1 MENDE
6 THIIHRILKGET
18 SLYEYFLDK
27 YSQQVFILIIRIV
40 ENQEDAEELTQ
51 DTFLKAFEHLSSF
64 KAESSFSTWIYRIA
78 YNTAISATRKR
89 KQELIVMDSAM
100 LMNISD
106 QQIDD
111 ALNDE
116 SGERVG
122 KLNKAIKKLDAEE
135 RALISLF
142 YNEEKTIGEIAL
154 ILGLTESNAKVKLH
168 TNKKKIIY
176 THNRSRM
183 NEKQKDKGLM
193 KAVKEQPQF
202 RLTSNFTFRTMQK
215 VEEAIL
221 LREKKQERKMLL
233 ATIAASL
240 FLIISS
246 SIGLYI
252 YFGKHLKATMYHAFS
267 HVLKIQIP
275 LIYLLFIITIPL
287 FIIFD
292 RWMRKQYFKHHS

>member
-1 MENDE
+1 MGNDE

-64 KAESSFSTWIYRIA
+64 KAESSFSTWIYCIA

-116 SGERVG
+116 SEERVG

-168 TNKKKIIY
+168 RIRKK
-176 THNRSRM
+176 
-183 NEKQKDKGLM
+183 
-193 KAVKEQPQF
+193 
-202 RLTSNFTFRTMQK
+202 
-215 VEEAIL
+215 
-221 LREKKQERKMLL
+221 
-233 ATIAASL
+233 
-240 FLIISS
+240 
-246 SIGLYI
+246 LYI
-252 YFGKHLKATMYHAFS
+252 
-267 HVLKIQIP
+267 
-275 LIYLLFIITIPL
+275 LITEAE
-287 FIIFD
+287 
-292 RWMRKQYFKHHS
+292 

>member
-1 MENDE
+1 MYPFRRYVAKEVTLFRKKKIFSLFIVTSLPALRLIDKMGNDE

-116 SGERVG
+116 SEERVG

-168 TNKKKIIY
+168 RIRKK
-176 THNRSRM
+176 
-183 NEKQKDKGLM
+183 
-193 KAVKEQPQF
+193 
-202 RLTSNFTFRTMQK
+202 
-215 VEEAIL
+215 
-221 LREKKQERKMLL
+221 
-233 ATIAASL
+233 
-240 FLIISS
+240 
-246 SIGLYI
+246 LYI
-252 YFGKHLKATMYHAFS
+252 
-267 HVLKIQIP
+267 
-275 LIYLLFIITIPL
+275 LITETE
-287 FIIFD
+287 
-292 RWMRKQYFKHHS
+292 

>member
-1 MENDE
+1 MYPFRRYVAKEVTLFRKKKIFSLFIVTSLPALRLIDKRGNDE

-116 SGERVG
+116 SEERVG

-168 TNKKKIIY
+168 RIRKK
-176 THNRSRM
+176 
-183 NEKQKDKGLM
+183 
-193 KAVKEQPQF
+193 
-202 RLTSNFTFRTMQK
+202 
-215 VEEAIL
+215 
-221 LREKKQERKMLL
+221 
-233 ATIAASL
+233 
-240 FLIISS
+240 
-246 SIGLYI
+246 LYI
-252 YFGKHLKATMYHAFS
+252 
-267 HVLKIQIP
+267 
-275 LIYLLFIITIPL
+275 LITEAE
-287 FIIFD
+287 
-292 RWMRKQYFKHHS
+292 

>member
-1 MENDE
+1 MYPFRRYVAKEVTLFRKKKIFSLFIVTSLPALRPIDKMGNDE

-116 SGERVG
+116 SEERVG

-168 TNKKKIIY
+168 RIRKK
-176 THNRSRM
+176 
-183 NEKQKDKGLM
+183 
-193 KAVKEQPQF
+193 
-202 RLTSNFTFRTMQK
+202 
-215 VEEAIL
+215 
-221 LREKKQERKMLL
+221 
-233 ATIAASL
+233 
-240 FLIISS
+240 
-246 SIGLYI
+246 LYI
-252 YFGKHLKATMYHAFS
+252 
-267 HVLKIQIP
+267 
-275 LIYLLFIITIPL
+275 LITEAE
-287 FIIFD
+287 
-292 RWMRKQYFKHHS
+292 

>member
-1 MENDE
+1 MGNDE

-78 YNTAISATRKR
+78 YNTAISA
-89 KQELIVMDSAM
+89 ELIVMDSAM

-116 SGERVG
+116 SEERVG

-168 TNKKKIIY
+168 RIRKK
-176 THNRSRM
+176 
-183 NEKQKDKGLM
+183 
-193 KAVKEQPQF
+193 
-202 RLTSNFTFRTMQK
+202 
-215 VEEAIL
+215 
-221 LREKKQERKMLL
+221 
-233 ATIAASL
+233 
-240 FLIISS
+240 
-246 SIGLYI
+246 LYI
-252 YFGKHLKATMYHAFS
+252 
-267 HVLKIQIP
+267 
-275 LIYLLFIITIPL
+275 LITEAE
-287 FIIFD
+287 
-292 RWMRKQYFKHHS
+292 

>member
-1 MENDE
+1 M
-6 THIIHRILKGET
+6 
-18 SLYEYFLDK
+18 
-27 YSQQVFILIIRIV
+27 

-116 SGERVG
+116 SEEQVG

-168 TNKKKIIY
+168 RIRKK
-176 THNRSRM
+176 
-183 NEKQKDKGLM
+183 
-193 KAVKEQPQF
+193 
-202 RLTSNFTFRTMQK
+202 
-215 VEEAIL
+215 
-221 LREKKQERKMLL
+221 
-233 ATIAASL
+233 
-240 FLIISS
+240 
-246 SIGLYI
+246 LYI
-252 YFGKHLKATMYHAFS
+252 
-267 HVLKIQIP
+267 
-275 LIYLLFIITIPL
+275 LITEAE
-287 FIIFD
+287 
-292 RWMRKQYFKHHS
+292 

>member
-64 KAESSFSTWIYRIA
+64 KAESNFSTWIYRIA

-168 TNKKKIIY
+168 RIRKK
-176 THNRSRM
+176 
-183 NEKQKDKGLM
+183 
-193 KAVKEQPQF
+193 
-202 RLTSNFTFRTMQK
+202 
-215 VEEAIL
+215 
-221 LREKKQERKMLL
+221 
-233 ATIAASL
+233 
-240 FLIISS
+240 
-246 SIGLYI
+246 LYI
-252 YFGKHLKATMYHAFS
+252 
-267 HVLKIQIP
+267 
-275 LIYLLFIITIPL
+275 LITEAE
-287 FIIFD
+287 
-292 RWMRKQYFKHHS
+292 